1 MSKDTFIQ
9 WFALAKAIQ
18 DTVDNNY
25 KSIHIPK
32 PSRDKTIWYSD
43 DGPMRIHKTPKLTKA
58 EKKAIKKTKY
68 KGE

>member
-18 DTVDNNY
+18 ATVDNNY
-25 KSIHIPK
+25 ESIYIPK
-32 PSRDKTIWYSD
+32 PSRDKMIWYSA
-43 DGPMRIHKTPKLTKA
+43 DGPMRIHETPKLTKT
-58 EKKAIKKTKY
+58 EKKTIKKAKY